1 MAYEF
6 ERLADVESVEEFPE
20 EGASV
25 LIEHEGNI
33 KRCPADGI
41 SGGGGAKIPVFL
53 VGEDPDT
60 EDFTY
65 ELEDGRTA
73 DELVSDFEKNG
84 LPPCVFFK
92 VPQDPGIN
100 ITYASFE
107 CVIYDIGENEEIP
120 DAAGGKI
127 YAYSMGEIAVA
138 ITNIDME
145 TYTLLDHYI
154 FTQSSVL

>member
-33 KRCPADGI
+33 KRCPADSIG
-41 SGGGGAKIPVFL
+41 GGGGANIPVFL
-53 VGEDPDT
+53 VSIDPDT
-60 EDFTY
+60 DDYMY

-84 LPPCVFFK
+84 LPPYVLIEDS
-92 VPQDPGIN
+92 QGPGVN
-100 ITYASFE
+100 VVYASMLAM
-107 CVIYDIGENEEIP
+107 IYDIGENEEMP
-120 DAAGGKI
+120 DAAGGKL
-127 YAYSMGEIAVA
+127 YAYASGEFGIA
-138 ITNIDME
+138 ITNLDME

-154 FTQSSVL
+154 FTQYGW